1 MRVKLD
7 TQLIYFGREYEPG
20 DEVEL
25 PDLEARRFIERGLAV
40 ECAAISPPEQATEP
54 IARKRDVRNT
64 TARPKSRVGH

>member
-25 PDLEARRFIERGLAV
+25 PDLEARRFIERGLAL
-40 ECAAISPPEQATEP
+40 ECAASAPPEATIQP
-54 IARKRDVRNT
+54 IARKRNGIHRNQNART
-64 TARPKSRVGH
+64 TA